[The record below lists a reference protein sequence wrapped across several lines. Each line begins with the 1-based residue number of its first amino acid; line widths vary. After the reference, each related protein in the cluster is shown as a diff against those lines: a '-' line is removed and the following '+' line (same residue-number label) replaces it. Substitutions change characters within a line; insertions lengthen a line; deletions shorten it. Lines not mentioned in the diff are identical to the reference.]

1 MVAYVSIRTILAGK
15 SLHTTGSSQP
25 APSTLDQ
32 IDHFH
37 FHFPVA
43 TNKKSPT
50 AKLMP
55 LSRSRFTC
63 FCKMEDSWDGGT
75 LHPSCHTSSN
85 GGHQAHD
92 IYMHISLHHH
102 HAPALKDGNGNGN
115 AVRQHMV
122 RLLHAR
128 LKAGVKRSLSSLS
141 SCWPSSWLGFSVCG
155 VVISGRRDAH
165 THRQRWR
172 VWGEE
177 HNSPKCSRS
186 RQHTPS
192 TTPHHAMQVML
203 STIFSFV

>member
-75 LHPSCHTSSN
+75 LHPSCHPPLLCMVVRGNKTLQTPPTSI
-85 GGHQAHD
+85 D
-92 IYMHISLHHH
+92 E
-102 HAPALKDGNGNGN
+102 
-115 AVRQHMV
+115 
-122 RLLHAR
+122 
-128 LKAGVKRSLSSLS
+128 
-141 SCWPSSWLGFSVCG
+141 
-155 VVISGRRDAH
+155 
-165 THRQRWR
+165 R
-172 VWGEE
+172 VE
-177 HNSPKCSRS
+177 
-186 RQHTPS
+186 
-192 TTPHHAMQVML
+192 
-203 STIFSFV
+203 